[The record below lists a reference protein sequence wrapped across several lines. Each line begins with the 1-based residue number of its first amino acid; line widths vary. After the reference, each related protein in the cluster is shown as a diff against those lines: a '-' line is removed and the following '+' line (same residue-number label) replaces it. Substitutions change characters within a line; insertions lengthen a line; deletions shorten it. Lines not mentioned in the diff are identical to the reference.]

1 MNNDL
6 NDQKVLKIEQQ
17 VQQFTQHIQ
26 KYKQLFLA
34 DDGRIDSDEQ
44 QQLNALQVRMEKNQS
59 TIG

>member
-26 KYKQLFLA
+26 
-34 DDGRIDSDEQ
+34 
-44 QQLNALQVRMEKNQS
+44 QS
-59 TIG
+59 NSKSNDFSMDKRG